1 MNEQKRTHNFK
12 AILIKGKQKK
22 KKKIIKKR
30 GHKKSINLE
39 WMDMERQKKIRKFYK
54 KKIILLIPIFE
65 TTVYLV
71 TKKELHSIIYKY
83 EKKNT
88 YKKIH
93 SEIKKIIKENK
104 KWNKK

>member
-1 MNEQKRTHNFK
+1 MVDIKNQLTLNEWIWKD
-12 AILIKGKQKK
+12 KK
-22 KKKIIKKR
+22 KK
-30 GHKKSINLE
+30 LE
-39 WMDMERQKKIRKFYK
+39 NFI

-83 EKKNT
+83 EKNT

-93 SEIKKIIKENK
+93 SEIKKNY
-104 KWNKK
+104 